1 MENKDFNFRETL
13 TQFKFLEKDVTKA
26 KSFVFLLRRYK
37 RFIEI
42 LQNEPIY
49 LELFPIK
56 FNFISLMKEI
66 KVYLHKNE
74 QICKLLN
81 CY

>member
-13 TQFKFLEKDVTKA
+13 THFKFLEKDVTKA

-37 RFIEI
+37 RFLEI

-66 KVYLHKNE
+66 KVNLHK
-74 QICKLLN
+74 K
-81 CY
+81 